1 MKNQTNTVP
10 IIAET
15 TGTLWKIVAQ
25 PNAKV
30 DQDETLV
37 IIESMKMEIPV
48 EAQTD
53 GYVVEYSVAD
63 GDPVED
69 GQVIGTF
76 QPAS

>member
-1 MKNQTNTVP
+1 MENQTNTVP
-10 IIAET
+10 IVAET

-25 PNAKV
+25 PHAEV
-30 DQDETLV
+30 GQDETLV

-48 EAQTD
+48 EALAE
-53 GYVVEYSVAD
+53 GFVVEYSVAE

-76 QPAS
+76 QLSS